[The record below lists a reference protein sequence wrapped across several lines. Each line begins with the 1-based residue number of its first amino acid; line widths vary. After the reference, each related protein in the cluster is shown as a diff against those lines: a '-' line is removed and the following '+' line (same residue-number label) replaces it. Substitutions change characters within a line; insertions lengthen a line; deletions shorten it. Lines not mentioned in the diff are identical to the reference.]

1 VTILS
6 RAADAV
12 IVTLTANPS
21 VDRTLEVPSLDRG
34 EVIRATAARVHPGGK
49 GVNVARA
56 LVANGIPAR
65 AVLPAGGRG
74 GEQLLDLLSSD
85 GVDVVPVPIAESVR
99 ENVTVVEPDGTVTK
113 LNAPGPRLS
122 PSETARLIQITV
134 EASRGADWVA
144 LCGTL
149 PPGAP
154 DDLYATLVRELHL
167 IGVRVAVDTS
177 GPALVEAIEARP
189 DLIKP
194 NGEELAEAVAAP
206 IHNMGDVAGG
216 ARMLL
221 DRGVGHVLV
230 SLGSEGAVS
239 VADSAALRAWTT
251 PVVPR
256 STVGAGDA
264 TLAGFLSAWDR
275 RSLALRT
282 AVAWGA
288 AAVKLPGTGMP
299 GPSDIDVDGVTV
311 EELDAGRVLD
321 ARSGIG

>member
-1 VTILS
+1 
-6 RAADAV
+6 V

-21 VDRTLEVPSLDRG
+21 LDRTLEIPSLDRG
-34 EVIRATAARVHPGGK
+34 QVVRATGVRVHPGGK

-65 AVLPAGGRG
+65 AVMPAGGRE
-74 GEQLLDLLSSD
+74 GEQLLDLLSSR
-85 GVDVVPVPIAESVR
+85 GVDVVPVSIAESVR

-113 LNAPGPRLS
+113 LNAPGPQLS
-122 PSETARLIQITV
+122 PSETALLIQVTV

-154 DDLYATLVRELHL
+154 EDLYASLVTELHL

-177 GPALVEAIEARP
+177 GAALVRAIEAKP

-194 NGEELAEAVAAP
+194 NRDELAEAIADP
-206 IHNMGDVAGG
+206 IKDLGDVANG
-216 ARMLL
+216 ARRLL
-221 DRGVGHVLV
+221 DQGVGHILV

-239 VADSAALRAWTT
+239 VADSAVLRAWTA

-256 STVGAGDA
+256 SNVGAGDA
-264 TLAGFLSAWDR
+264 ALAGFLSAGDQQ
-275 RSLALRT
+275 SLALRT

-288 AAVKLPGTGMP
+288 ATVKLPGTGMP
-299 GPSDIDVDGVTV
+299 GPADIDIDGVMV
-311 EELDAGRVLD
+311 EELDAERVLD
-321 ARSGIG
+321 SRRGIG

>member
-1 VTILS
+1 
-6 RAADAV
+6 V

-21 VDRTLEVPSLDRG
+21 VDRTLEIPSLDRG

-74 GEQLLDLLSSD
+74 GDLLLDLLSSD
-85 GVDVVPVPIAESVR
+85 GVDVVPVHIADAIR

-113 LNAPGPRLS
+113 LNAPGPELS
-122 PSETARLIQITV
+122 PGEIERLIQFTV
-134 EASRGADWVA
+134 EASVGADWVA
-144 LCGTL
+144 LCGAL

-154 DDLYATLVRELHL
+154 DDLYATLVTELHRA
-167 IGVRVAVDTS
+167 GVRVAVDTS
-177 GPALVEAIEARP
+177 GAALVTAIGARP

-194 NGEELAEAVAAP
+194 NEGELAEAIADP
-206 IHNMGDVAGG
+206 IQTLGDVATG
-216 ARMLL
+216 ARRLL
-221 DRGVGHVLV
+221 DRGVGQVLV

-239 VADSAALRAWTT
+239 VADSSVLRAWTAR
-251 PVVPR
+251 VVPR

-264 TLAGFLSAWDR
+264 TLAGFLSAWER
-275 RSLALRT
+275 QPAALRT

-288 AAVKLPGTGMP
+288 AAVKLPGTAMP
-299 GPSDIDVDGVTV
+299 GPADIDVDGVTI
-311 EELDAGRVLD
+311 EELDAGRVPG
-321 ARSGIG
+321 AGRGIG

>member
-1 VTILS
+1 
-6 RAADAV
+6 V

-21 VDRTLEVPSLDRG
+21 IDRTLEIPSLVRG

-74 GEQLLDLLSSD
+74 GSELLALLASYGMD
-85 GVDVVPVPIAESVR
+85 IVPVPIAETVR

-113 LNAPGPRLS
+113 LNAPGPNLS
-122 PSETARLIQITV
+122 LNEVASLIEVTV
-134 EASRGADWVA
+134 DASGRAEWVA

-154 DDLYATLVRELHL
+154 EDLYATLVKELHV

-177 GPALVEAIEARP
+177 GPALVHAINAGP

-194 NGEELAEAVAAP
+194 NGQELGEAVAFPVESLA
-206 IHNMGDVAGG
+206 DVAHG
-216 ARMLL
+216 ARELL
-221 DRGVGHVLV
+221 GRGVGHVLV
-230 SLGSEGAVS
+230 SLGREGAMS
-239 VADSAALRAWTT
+239 VADSSVLRAWTA
-251 PVVPR
+251 PVIPR

-264 TLAGFLSAWDR
+264 TLAGFLSAWGEQ
-275 RSLALRT
+275 SMALRT

-299 GPSDIDVDGVTV
+299 GPADIDVDGVTV
-311 EELDAGRVLD
+311 EGLDAARVLD
-321 ARSGIG
+321 AKRVSP